1 MATNTATAQEQNTN
15 PLFYSNP
22 TLLQNNVHTKVQVA
36 SDIGFGFAAQTTAVP
51 LNLIEFP
58 QAAHYYP
65 IAFARDENATPVA
78 IVGIRDGE
86 NLFINKKGEWRDGSY
101 IPAYV
106 RRYPFILSTS
116 ESSDQLSLC
125 ADDVP
130 GVMDKAGSRL
140 FEDDGTPTEFA
151 KNALEFCRSYHQ
163 AATIT
168 QGFGKALHDAGVL
181 VDRTAEI
188 TLEDG
193 SRVSFSGFR
202 IVDEEKFNKL
212 PEKTFME
219 WRDKG
224 YLAGVYAHLFS
235 GLHWGTL
242 TRLVNERGAKK

>member
-1 MATNTATAQEQNTN
+1 MATKSAQKTPQNNN
-15 PLFYSNP
+15 PLFYGNP
-22 TLLQNNVHTKVQVA
+22 TLLQNNVHTKAQI
-36 SDIGFGFAAQTTAVP
+36 SNDIGFAFAKETTAVP

-65 IAFARDENATPVA
+65 IAFARDEQATPVA
-78 IVGIRDGE
+78 IVGIRNNE
-86 NLFINKKGEWRDGSY
+86 NLFVNAKGEWKADTY

-116 ESSDQLSLC
+116 EGSDQLSLC

-130 GVMDKAGSRL
+130 GVMDKKGNRI
-140 FEDDGTPTEFA
+140 FEDDGKPTQFA
-151 KNALEFCRSYHQ
+151 QNALEFCRSYHQ
-163 AATIT
+163 AATLT
-168 QGFGKALHDAGVL
+168 QGFGKALHESGIL

-188 TLEDG
+188 TLEGDQ
-193 SRVSFSGFR
+193 RVSFSGFR
-202 IVDEEKFNKL
+202 IVDEEKFNQL

-235 GLHWGTL
+235 GLHWGSL
-242 TRLVNERGAKK
+242 TRLANERASKK